1 MHAVTLRTLI
11 FLAISFIWCIAPG
24 TILGASYRD
33 MPHTAEELLE
43 RLDSAID
50 ERDTYIMR
58 RTSEIDSMVMNL
70 SSSPFERTAGYIDIA
85 KKYKSLCAD
94 SAIIYLRRASADAY
108 SLSDSVLIFRSR
120 MALAAILPLV
130 DLEREAIL
138 IFESVDAEELPSE
151 WKREYYDGAADMY
164 TIISDRA
171 MALPVLSEKYGAKA
185 DSYRQH
191 AMRYYPPES
200 PEWLFHEA
208 CRFYFD
214 GNCSAAMISGNE
226 LLERTDITDALYGRG
241 AELMARISA
250 SLGNDEDEF
259 YYTLHGALSETL
271 RGDREGMSLQRLGH
285 LLYNRG
291 DIDRAHSYLSVALT
305 NASYGMGY
313 HSDLVGESL
322 MIIDKAYRSQWS
334 RNYMLLWVIT
344 GMMVL
349 LLLVMTVM
357 LLRYRRYIKN
367 MRKEHDIVLRLQD
380 DRRLYLAN
388 FLRVCSISMRRI
400 SELSRT
406 VKRKLA
412 ARQFEELFNII
423 KSGNYIDEQRRDMF
437 GIFDS
442 TFLKIYPT
450 FVDDLNTI
458 LRPDEQYVIPADG
471 RLMPE
476 LRIAAL
482 TRIGLTDTARMAE
495 FLGYSPNTIYAYRAK
510 IRAKAIDSS
519 TFDRD
524 FQALSTRV

>member
-1 MHAVTLRTLI
+1 
-11 FLAISFIWCIAPG
+11 
-24 TILGASYRD
+24 
-33 MPHTAEELLE
+33 
-43 RLDSAID
+43 
-50 ERDTYIMR
+50 
-58 RTSEIDSMVMNL
+58 
-70 SSSPFERTAGYIDIA
+70 
-85 KKYKSLCAD
+85 
-94 SAIIYLRRASADAY
+94 
-108 SLSDSVLIFRSR
+108 
-120 MALAAILPLV
+120 
-130 DLEREAIL
+130 
-138 IFESVDAEELPSE
+138 
-151 WKREYYDGAADMY
+151 
-164 TIISDRA
+164 
-171 MALPVLSEKYGAKA
+171 
-185 DSYRQH
+185 
-191 AMRYYPPES
+191 
-200 PEWLFHEA
+200 
-208 CRFYFD
+208 
-214 GNCSAAMISGNE
+214 
-226 LLERTDITDALYGRG
+226 
-241 AELMARISA
+241 
-250 SLGNDEDEF
+250 
-259 YYTLHGALSETL
+259 
-271 RGDREGMSLQRLGH
+271 
-285 LLYNRG
+285 
-291 DIDRAHSYLSVALT
+291 
-305 NASYGMGY
+305 
-313 HSDLVGESL
+313 